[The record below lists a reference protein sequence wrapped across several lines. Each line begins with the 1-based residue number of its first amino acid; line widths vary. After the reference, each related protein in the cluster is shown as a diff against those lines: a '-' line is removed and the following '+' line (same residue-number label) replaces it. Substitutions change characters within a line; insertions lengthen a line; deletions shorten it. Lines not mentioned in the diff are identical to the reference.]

1 MTNEEQL
8 TAALRDLLK
17 AIDRCEDN
25 EFSQES
31 RKNLAAAADSA
42 VAVLTAVPPAPT
54 FDQVKPCQP
63 TKS

>member
-1 MTNEEQL
+1 MTHEEKL
-8 TAALRDLLK
+8 TEALRDLLK

-25 EFSQES
+25 DFSQES

-54 FDQVKPCQP
+54 F
-63 TKS
+63 TR

>member
-1 MTNEEQL
+1 MTKEEQL

-25 EFSQES
+25 DFSQES

-42 VAVLTAVPPAPT
+42 VSVLAAVPPAPT
-54 FDQVKPCQP
+54 LK
-63 TKS
+63 